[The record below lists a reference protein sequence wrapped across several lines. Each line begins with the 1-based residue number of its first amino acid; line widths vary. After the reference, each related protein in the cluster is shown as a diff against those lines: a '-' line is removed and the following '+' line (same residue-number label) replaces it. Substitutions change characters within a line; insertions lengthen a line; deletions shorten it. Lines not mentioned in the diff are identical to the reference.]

1 MTTPQRNKW
10 LRVQELA
17 LAKDTPVHMYGQH
30 LAEIADIARG
40 ALVDLDGIDNAT
52 DTWGG
57 QLGKPDLERGSEAV
71 RAIAKRMRLKRNAV
85 KGTISA

>member
-17 LAKDTPVHMYGQH
+17 LAKNTPAHMYGQH

-52 DTWGG
+52 DTWG
-57 QLGKPDLERGSEAV
+57 DSLEPHISKRCKAV
-71 RAIAKRMRLKRNAV
+71 EKVADRLRKAL
-85 KGTISA
+85 